1 MITKIVKGK
10 NSLKFQ
16 IKGDYDVCV
25 INAIRRITSL
35 IFRHSLFR
43 ENQSF
48 FRQIKPS
55 IMRIFCR
62 CDLVSFL

>member
-1 MITKIVKGK
+1 MITKIIKSK
-10 NSLKFQ
+10 NNSLKFQ

-25 INAIRRITSL
+25 INALRRITIANLST
-35 IFRHSLFR
+35 FA
-43 ENQSF
+43 F

-62 CDLVSFL
+62 CDLAFFL